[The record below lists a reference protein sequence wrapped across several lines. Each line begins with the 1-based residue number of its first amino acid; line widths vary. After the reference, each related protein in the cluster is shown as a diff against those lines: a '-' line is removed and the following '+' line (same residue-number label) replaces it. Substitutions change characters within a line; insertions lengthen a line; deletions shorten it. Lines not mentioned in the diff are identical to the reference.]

1 VKKGGRG
8 SGLGALQ
15 AYIGGLGVLLAA
27 ILVGTLVQGQGF
39 GRSIAAWAAFS
50 ALFAV
55 SESVDIF
62 FHHERGRQSLN
73 PSVAILLPM
82 VVFLSFSEVMWG
94 VATAMFVVRILHWR
108 EGALKFVFN
117 VAQYGCAAAAAA
129 GVWHMLGSGGDFGIA
144 DAGAAA
150 LSVVVFEG
158 LTHVFVAGAIS
169 LAERRP
175 FAELLRTVVPMSLPY
190 LAGNTLVGLV
200 LAAAYDGAH
209 WTWALSPLLL
219 ALLYMASRAVLRQG
233 LERERLEHLHAAT
246 MTLAAGWDLDA
257 TLVGFLRS
265 VIGIMS
271 AAEAHVIV
279 RTDDGLRWSGVR
291 GEQDLARMMPLEE
304 GPLLEPL
311 SAVRWTKEAVVVA
324 QDDTGR
330 MRAVAHALGVRS
342 LVVAPL
348 LENEELAGCLV
359 VCDRVGADE
368 FGPPDA
374 RFLQALADELV
385 LILDSYRLFFQVT
398 EERERFRRIFEGSK
412 EGICLL
418 DEHGVVRAWNPAL
431 KRISRREENDVIGEV
446 FWDAL
451 DLRDKDGTRLW
462 GEGVIRGLPE
472 RELELVR
479 ADGSNRWVALSP
491 GPLQK
496 GEGGDWVV
504 LVRDITAVHEIEMAK
519 SDFLSTVSH
528 EFRTPL
534 TGIKGSLDV
543 LGGRMLDLPP
553 GAERMV
559 GVARWGAQRLERL
572 IMNLLL
578 VSEIETGR
586 VPIKTE
592 ELKLE
597 ELVRERVESTLEGDE
612 AIEVVVD
619 GADLTVTADRE
630 RLGLVIDH
638 LLENALKFGG
648 RGGKITVRI
657 ARTDGHAS
665 LSVSDQGPGIPED
678 DQDRI
683 FERFVRLGDVM
694 TRSSQGAG
702 IGLFIAKRSMD
713 AMGGSIWVESRTGQG
728 ATFYITVPLAA
739 SVNTSPED
747 SPTTPSLITTTWDG
761 NAHRGDN

>member
-1 VKKGGRG
+1 VKQGGRD
-8 SGLGALQ
+8 SGLGALR

-27 ILVGTLVQGQGF
+27 ILVETLIRGEGF
-39 GRSIAAWAAFS
+39 GRSVAAWAAFS

-73 PSVAILLPM
+73 PSVAIFLPM
-82 VVFLSFSEVMWG
+82 VVFLSFSEVVWG

-108 EGALKFVFN
+108 EGPLKFVFN
-117 VAQYGCAAAAAA
+117 VAQYGCASAAAA
-129 GVWHMLGSGGDFGIA
+129 GIWQLLGSGGDFGIT
-144 DAGAAA
+144 DAAA
-150 LSVVVFEG
+150 AAISVLVFEG
-158 LTHVFVAGAIS
+158 LTHVFVAAAIS

-190 LAGNTLVGLV
+190 LAGNTLVGLL
-200 LAAAYDGAH
+200 LAAAYNGAH

-219 ALLYMASRAVLRQG
+219 ALLYMASRAVLRQSR
-233 LERERLEHLHAAT
+233 ERERLEHLHAAT

-271 AAEAHVIV
+271 AAEAHAVV

-291 GEQDLARMMPLEE
+291 GARDLARMVPLDD
-304 GPLLEPL
+304 GPLLEVL
-311 SAVRWTKEAVVVA
+311 NAVRWTKETLVVA
-324 QDDTGR
+324 QDDKGR
-330 MRAVAHALGVRS
+330 PRALAEALGVHS
-342 LVVAPL
+342 LVAAPL
-348 LENEELAGCLV
+348 LENEELGGYLV

-368 FGPPDA
+368 FGSADA

-385 LILDSYRLFFQVT
+385 LILDSYRLFFQVA

-431 KRISRREENDVIGEV
+431 RRISRHDENDVIGQV

-451 DLRDKDGTRLW
+451 ELRDQDGTRLW

-472 RELELVR
+472 RELELIR
-479 ADGSNRWVALSP
+479 PDGSNRWVALSP

-504 LVRDITAVHEIEMAK
+504 LVRDITAEHEIEMAK

-553 GAERMV
+553 GVERMV

-586 VPIKTE
+586 VPIKAE

-597 ELVRERVESTLEGDE
+597 ELVRERVEFILAGDRTINI
-612 AIEVVVD
+612 AVD
-619 GADLTVTADRE
+619 GEDLKVTADRE

-638 LLENALKFGG
+638 LLDNALKFGG
-648 RGGKITVRI
+648 RRGKITVTI

-728 ATFYITVPLAA
+728 ATFHITVPLAL
-739 SVNTSPED
+739 SVNTSLEE
-747 SPTTPSLITTTWDG
+747 SRTSLITTPSDG
-761 NAHRGDN
+761 NAHRGDS